1 MLYESITFCKNARF
15 LVCLNKK
22 EKATIPFFEEYA
34 LDKWKNAC
42 YNKTVTLSL
51 QHRLEACNT

>member
-1 MLYESITFCKNARF
+1 MHNLFCKFSIFCLKTPKLAHFMLYESITFCKNARF

-34 LDKWKNAC
+34 LDK
-42 YNKTVTLSL
+42 
-51 QHRLEACNT
+51 